1 MTATPSVVWAQREK
15 IVFVTINVSDVK
27 DPEIKVEG
35 NNGKIITTIFNPIP
49 YLFQVEK
56 NSLYFKGTA
65 AADKKVYELNMKLL
79 KEIELSLNMPIFVLW
94 TWKWH
99 QLTR

>member
-35 NNGKIITTIFNPIP
+35 TEGKITTIEFLIC
-49 YLFQVEK
+49 F
-56 NSLYFKGTA
+56 
-65 AADKKVYELNMKLL
+65 
-79 KEIELSLNMPIFVLW
+79 
-94 TWKWH
+94 
-99 QLTR
+99 R